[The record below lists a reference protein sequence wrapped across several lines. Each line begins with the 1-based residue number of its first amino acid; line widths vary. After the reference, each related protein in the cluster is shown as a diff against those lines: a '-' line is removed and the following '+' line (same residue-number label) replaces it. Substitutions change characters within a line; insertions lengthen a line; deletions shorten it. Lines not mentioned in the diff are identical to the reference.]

1 MKQATLLFLSVF
13 LGIFCP
19 LVLAT
24 VGSHATLHVC
34 NRGFCYNK
42 RAEWIPSNTP
52 SLQNQKRRKPCT
64 EPHCELAHILR
75 NEYLLQ
81 QEAMECLDCPP
92 ASTETKPENEN
103 DTSTSSQLYNL
114 EFDILQ
120 DVDLDER
127 KSWKEE
133 PKRGKCQD
141 ENMGDIFDC
150 NLIEILE

>member
-1 MKQATLLFLSVF
+1 MKQASTLLSLSI

-19 LVLAT
+19 PVLAT
-24 VGSHATLHVC
+24 VGSHATLHIC

-42 RAEWIPSNTP
+42 KQEWTPNNTP

-64 EPHCELAHILR
+64 EPHCELVHILR
-75 NEYLLQ
+75 GEYVLQ
-81 QEAMECLDCPP
+81 QEAMQCLDCPP
-92 ASTETKPENEN
+92 ASEN
-103 DTSTSSQLYNL
+103 DTRSSSQDYNF

-120 DVDLDER
+120 DDDLDER
-127 KSWKEE
+127 KSWKVE

>member
-1 MKQATLLFLSVF
+1 MKQATLFFLYI

-24 VGSHATLHVC
+24 VGSHATLHIG
-34 NRGFCYNK
+34 NRGLLCYNK
-42 RAEWIPSNTP
+42 KEEWIPNKTP

-64 EPHCELAHILR
+64 EPHCELVHILR
-75 NEYLLQ
+75 SEYLLQ
-81 QEAMECLDCPP
+81 QEAMLER
-92 ASTETKPENEN
+92 ASAETETEN
-103 DTSTSSQLYNL
+103 DTSTSSQDY
-114 EFDILQ
+114 DG
-120 DVDLDER
+120 R